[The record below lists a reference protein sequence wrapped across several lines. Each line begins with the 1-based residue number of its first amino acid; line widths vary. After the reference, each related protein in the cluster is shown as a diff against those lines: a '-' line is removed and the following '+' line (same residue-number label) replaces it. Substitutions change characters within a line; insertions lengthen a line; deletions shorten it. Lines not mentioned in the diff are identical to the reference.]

1 MILALIIG
9 FAIGFLFSMPPLGP
23 TYFAIIERGLKK
35 QFKNAVAIGVG
46 AGFMD
51 MIYILIAYGGV
62 SIIASLLPEFIN
74 SFFLE
79 NEDFLKILLAV
90 SGCIVVILYGIK
102 IMKTKSEIMKKEA
115 AEFDQEKFDKTYETV
130 ENVFKKTEKGIEKIT
145 HVKAELEKTHS
156 DIVGSFLI
164 GVVMCLSS
172 VTLPASWFAVVGYL
186 KSYGVIDSNFL
197 TGLSLATG
205 VLIGTSVW
213 FYIMSRFIYK
223 YTDRIKPGLL
233 NKLNF
238 STGIFLIILGVSF
251 LIKISMMYFN

>member
-1 MILALIIG
+1 MIIG
-9 FAIGFLFSMPPLGP
+9 FVVGFVIGFIFSMPPLGP

-62 SIIASLLPEFIN
+62 TAIVSLLPE
-74 SFFLE
+74 SLTRTFLE
-79 NEDFLKILLAV
+79 NEEVLKMILSVA
-90 SGCIVVILYGIK
+90 GCIVVILYGIK
-102 IMKTKSEIMKKEA
+102 IMTAKDKFTTEKA
-115 AEFDQEKFDKTYETV
+115 GRFDEEKFKSKYVKV
-130 ENVFKKTEKGIEKIT
+130 ENVFRKTEVGLDKLLHT
-145 HVKAELEKTHS
+145 KALEERHTELF
-156 DIVGSFLI
+156 GSFLT

-186 KSYGVIDSNFL
+186 KGTGIIDSNFF
-197 TGLSLATG
+197 TGLFLAIG

-213 FYIMSRFIYK
+213 FYVMTRLIFK
-223 YTDRIKPGLL
+223 YTDKIKPNIL

-238 STGIFLIILGVSF
+238 STGIFLIILGMGF
-251 LIKISMMYFN
+251 LIRIYTIYF